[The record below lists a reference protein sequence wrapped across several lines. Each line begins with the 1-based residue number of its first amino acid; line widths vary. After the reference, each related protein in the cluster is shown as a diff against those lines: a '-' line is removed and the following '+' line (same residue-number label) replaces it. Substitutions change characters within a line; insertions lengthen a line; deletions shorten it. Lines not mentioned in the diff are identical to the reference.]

1 MKPEFLQ
8 DCLFAALRAAKA
20 AGDAILA
27 VYRAGFDV
35 EYKEDHSPL
44 TLADRRAHTVIK
56 EHLAG
61 DHSVKG
67 IPLLSE
73 EGRTSPS
80 EVRSRWDHF
89 WLVDPLDGT
98 KEFVKRR
105 DEFTVNIALIQAGKP
120 LLGVVL
126 VPAKGLLYYGLQGLG
141 AYKVKRPEAMPG
153 QGEGPANASTHHALM
168 SALVDASDRLPL
180 RRPGWKEKGSLTVI
194 GSRSH
199 GTEAVAEF
207 VQKAER
213 RFGEVALISA
223 GSALKFALVAEGNA
237 DLYPRFGPTMEW
249 DTAAGQCLL
258 EQSGGT
264 VVELAS
270 QRPLI
275 YNKRELRN
283 PHFICRA
290 AHCRHL
296 PYPLE

>member
-1 MKPEFLQ
+1 MEPGFLQ
-8 DCLFAALRAAKA
+8 ECLLVALRAAKA
-20 AGDAILA
+20 AGDAILT
-27 VYRAGFDV
+27 VYRGEFDV
-35 EYKEDHSPL
+35 EYKDDHSPL
-44 TLADRRAHTVIK
+44 TVADRRAHIVIK
-56 EHLAG
+56 KHLAG
-61 DHSVKG
+61 NERLEG

-73 EGRTSPS
+73 EGRSIPY

-105 DEFTVNIALIQAGKP
+105 DEFTVNIALIQAGKSI
-120 LLGVVL
+120 LGVVL
-126 VPAKGLLYYGLQGLG
+126 VPAKDLLYYGFEGLG
-141 AYKVKRPEAMPG
+141 SYKVKRPEVVPEL
-153 QGEGPANASTHHALM
+153 GEGLAKASARD
-168 SALVDASDRLPL
+168 ALVRTLLDASDRLPL
-180 RRPGWKEKGSLTVI
+180 RRAGCKEKDPLTVI

-199 GTEAVAEF
+199 GTEALGEF
-207 VQKAER
+207 VQKAEQ

-237 DLYPRFGPTMEW
+237 DVYPRFGPTMEW
-249 DTAAGQCLL
+249 DTAAGQCLV

-264 VVELAS
+264 VVELGVHI
-270 QRPLI
+270 PLV
-275 YNKRELRN
+275 YNKKELLN

>member
-1 MKPEFLQ
+1 MEPGFLH

-20 AGDAILA
+20 AGAAILA
-27 VYRAGFDV
+27 VYRGEFDV

-61 DHSVKG
+61 DDRLKG

-73 EGRTSPS
+73 EGRSIPY

-98 KEFVKRR
+98 KEFVKRL
-105 DEFTVNIALIQAGKP
+105 DEFTVNIALIQGEKP
-120 LLGVVL
+120 ILGVVL
-126 VPAKGLLYYGLQGLG
+126 VPAKDLLYYGLQGLG
-141 AYKVKRPEAMPG
+141 SYKVKRPDTMPEP
-153 QGEGPANASTHHALM
+153 GELTANASAHHALVG
-168 SALVDASDRLPL
+168 ALLDASDRLPL
-180 RRPGWKEKGSLTVI
+180 RRGGCKEKDPLTVI

-199 GTEAVAEF
+199 GTEALGEF

-213 RFGEVALISA
+213 KFGEVALISA

-237 DLYPRFGPTMEW
+237 DVYPRFGPTMEW
-249 DTAAGQCLL
+249 DTAAGQCLI

-264 VVELAS
+264 VVQLDT
-270 QRPLI
+270 QMPLV
-275 YNKRELRN
+275 YNKKELLN
-283 PHFICRA
+283 PYFICRA

-296 PYPLE
+296 LYPLQ

>member
-1 MKPEFLQ
+1 MEPGFLQ
-8 DCLFAALRAAKA
+8 DCLFAALRAARA

-27 VYRAGFDV
+27 VYRGEFDV

-44 TLADRRAHTVIK
+44 TVADRRAHTVIK
-56 EHLAG
+56 ECLAG
-61 DHSVKG
+61 HERLKG

-73 EGRTSPS
+73 EGRSIPY

-98 KEFVKRR
+98 KEFVKRL

-120 LLGVVL
+120 ILGVVL
-126 VPAKGLLYYGLQGLG
+126 VPAKDLLYYSSQGLG
-141 AYKVKRPEAMPG
+141 SYKVKRPDGVPDLDGGLAK
-153 QGEGPANASTHHALM
+153 ASARD
-168 SALVDASDRLPL
+168 ALVRALLDASDRLPL
-180 RRPGWKEKGSLTVI
+180 RRAGCKENDLLTVI

-199 GTEAVAEF
+199 GTEALGEF
-207 VQKAER
+207 VQKAEQ

-237 DLYPRFGPTMEW
+237 DVYPRFGPTMEW
-249 DTAAGQCLL
+249 DTAAGQCLV

-264 VVELAS
+264 VVELDA
-270 QRPLI
+270 QIPLV
-275 YNKRELRN
+275 YNKRELLN
-283 PHFICRA
+283 PYFICRA

>member
-1 MKPEFLQ
+1 MEPGFLQ
-8 DCLFAALRAAKA
+8 ECLFAALRAAKA
-20 AGDAILA
+20 AGDAILT
-27 VYRAGFDV
+27 VYHGEFDV

-44 TLADRRAHTVIK
+44 TVADRRAHTVIK

-61 DHSVKG
+61 DERLEG

-73 EGRTSPS
+73 EGSSIPY
-80 EVRSRWDHF
+80 ELRSRWDHF

-120 LLGVVL
+120 ILGVVL
-126 VPAKGLLYYGLQGLG
+126 VPAKDLLYFGLQGLG
-141 AYKVKRPEAMPG
+141 SYKVKRPDAVPEL
-153 QGEGPANASTHHALM
+153 GEGLAKAPARD
-168 SALVDASDRLPL
+168 ALVRALLDASDRLPL
-180 RRPGWKEKGSLTVI
+180 RRAGREEKDPLTVI

-199 GTEAVAEF
+199 GTEALGEF
-207 VQKAER
+207 VQKAEQ

-237 DLYPRFGPTMEW
+237 DIYPRFGPTMEW
-249 DTAAGQCLL
+249 DTAAGQCLV

-264 VVELAS
+264 VVELGA
-270 QRPLI
+270 QIPLV
-275 YNKRELRN
+275 YNKRELLN

>member
-1 MKPEFLQ
+1 MEPGFLQ
-8 DCLFAALRAAKA
+8 ECLLAALQAAKA
-20 AGDAILA
+20 AGDAILT
-27 VYRAGFDV
+27 VYHGEFDV

-44 TLADRRAHTVIK
+44 TVADRRAHTVIK
-56 EHLAG
+56 EHFAG
-61 DHSVKG
+61 DERLER

-73 EGRTSPS
+73 EGRSIPY

-105 DEFTVNIALIQAGKP
+105 DEFTVNVALIQGGKP
-120 LLGVVL
+120 ILGVVL
-126 VPAKGLLYYGLQGLG
+126 VPAKDLLYYGVERLG
-141 AYKVKRPEAMPG
+141 AYKVKRPEVVPEL
-153 QGEGPANASTHHALM
+153 GEGLGKAPARD
-168 SALVDASDRLPL
+168 ALVRTLLDASDRLPL
-180 RRPGWKEKGSLTVI
+180 RRTGCKEKDPLTVI

-199 GTEAVAEF
+199 GTEALGEF
-207 VQKAER
+207 VQKAEQ

-237 DLYPRFGPTMEW
+237 DVYPRFGPTMEW
-249 DTAAGQCLL
+249 DTAAGQCLV

-264 VVELAS
+264 VVDLGA
-270 QRPLI
+270 QIPLV
-275 YNKRELRN
+275 YNKRELLN

>member
-1 MKPEFLQ
+1 MKPGFLQ
-8 DCLFAALRAAKA
+8 ECLFAALRAAKA
-20 AGDAILA
+20 AGDAILT
-27 VYRAGFDV
+27 VYRGEFDV

-44 TLADRRAHTVIK
+44 TVADRRAHTVIR

-61 DHSVKG
+61 DERLEG

-73 EGRTSPS
+73 EGRSIPY

-120 LLGVVL
+120 VLGVLL
-126 VPAKGLLYYGLQGLG
+126 VPAKDLLYYGFQGLG
-141 AYKVKRPEAMPG
+141 SYKVKRPDAVPDL
-153 QGEGPANASTHHALM
+153 GEGLAKGSTRD
-168 SALVDASDRLPL
+168 ALVRALLDASDRLPL
-180 RRPGWKEKGSLTVI
+180 RRAGCEEKDPLTVI

-199 GTEAVAEF
+199 GTEALGAF
-207 VQKAER
+207 VQKAEQ
-213 RFGEVALISA
+213 RFSEVALISA

-237 DLYPRFGPTMEW
+237 DIYPRFGPTMEW
-249 DTAAGQCLL
+249 DTAAGQCLV

-264 VVELAS
+264 VVELGAEI
-270 QRPLI
+270 PLV
-275 YNKRELRN
+275 YNKRELLN

-290 AHCRHL
+290 AHCRDL

>member
-8 DCLFAALRAAKA
+8 DCLFAALQAAKA

-27 VYRAGFDV
+27 VYRGGFDV

-56 EHLAG
+56 EQLAG
-61 DHSVKG
+61 DDRVEG

-73 EGRTSPS
+73 EGRSIPY
-80 EVRSRWDHF
+80 EVRSGWDHF

-120 LLGVVL
+120 MLGVVL
-126 VPAKGLLYYGLQGLG
+126 IPAKGLLYYGLQGLG
-141 AYKVKRPEAMPG
+141 AYKVKRLDAMPG
-153 QGEGPANASTHHALM
+153 LGEAPANASAHDALM
-168 SALVDASDRLPL
+168 SALLDASDRLPL
-180 RRPGWKEKGSLTVI
+180 RRAGWKEKDPLTVI

-199 GTEAVAEF
+199 GTEALAEF

-213 RFGEVALISA
+213 RCGEVALISA

-237 DLYPRFGPTMEW
+237 DVYPRFGPTMEW
-249 DTAAGQCLL
+249 DTAAGQCLV

-264 VVELAS
+264 VLQLGAE
-270 QRPLI
+270 RPLV
-275 YNKRELRN
+275 YNKKELLN